1 MRSSDENYRRKAL
14 GAISDMLQLGADPF
28 SLMEIKIAVAGK
40 GVRLQESWIKSVIRI
55 LLFERYLEKAQTSEG
70 QPGYVSIRSVP
81 PLGKDKEF
89 DGRLLHPGREAAEW
103 DVYAGETGG
112 QDDSDGSGGENVVP
126 DGVGEVSG
134 TVEQEH
140 SSQDPGASGELEMS
154 VVIISKMG
162 EVIDSMGG
170 LSRTITNLEE
180 NISCYREDIRSFR
193 EELALQRRENR
204 ALTEEVRT
212 AFDSFMEIIGE
223 FKKWM
228 EGEIT
233 ALFDLFRK
241 KDRNARDRLRRREAV
256 QEESPQMELIDG
268 DPNANG

>member
-1 MRSSDENYRRKAL
+1 ML
-14 GAISDMLQLGADPF
+14 GALLLNNIGLPRGPTYD
-28 SLMEIKIAVAGK
+28 KIGLVLLVHNVALWGRSAV
-40 GVRLQESWIKSVIRI
+40 LES
-55 LLFERYLEKAQTSEG
+55 
-70 QPGYVSIRSVP
+70 
-81 PLGKDKEF
+81 
-89 DGRLLHPGREAAEW
+89 
-103 DVYAGETGG
+103 
-112 QDDSDGSGGENVVP
+112 
-126 DGVGEVSG
+126 
-134 TVEQEH
+134 
-140 SSQDPGASGELEMS
+140 
-154 VVIISKMG
+154 
-162 EVIDSMGG
+162 
-170 LSRTITNLEE
+170 EE
-180 NISCYREDIRSFR
+180 R